1 MPPARKSAYS
11 KVMREMQQQQ
21 TAERPEV
28 QQPETSDI
36 QTFRSPD
43 IQQSTSPDTQIAK
56 GPDSRKS
63 KHPEWEQ
70 QTIYLPAALKMRLK
84 VHAARAKL
92 EISEIVN
99 TAIKEYLDQHPD
111 F

>member
-11 KVMREMQQQQ
+11 KVMREMQQQ

-28 QQPETSDI
+28 QQPETLDI
-36 QTFRSPD
+36 QTSGP
-43 IQQSTSPDTQIAK
+43 SDTQTISTPK
-56 GPDSRKS
+56 VQRS

-70 QTIYLPAALKMRLK
+70 QTIYLPPALKERVKL
-84 VHAARAKL
+84 HAVRAKL

-99 TAIKEYLDQHPD
+99 MALKDYLDQHPS
-111 F
+111 

>member
-28 QQPETSDI
+28 QQPEVSEVH
-36 QTFRSPD
+36 TFRSPD
-43 IQQSTSPDTQIAK
+43 IQQSTSSETQIAK

-70 QTIYLPAALKMRLK
+70 QTIYLSPALKERVK
-84 VHAARAKL
+84 IHAVRAKL

-99 TAIKEYLDQHPD
+99 TALREYLDQHPD

>member
-36 QTFRSPD
+36 QTSRSPD
-43 IQQSTSPDTQIAK
+43 IQQSTIPDTQIAK

-70 QTIYLPAALKMRLK
+70 QTVYLAPALKDWLR
-84 VHAARAKL
+84 VHAAQSRL

-99 TAIKEYLDQHPD
+99 MALKDYQERHP
-111 F
+111 